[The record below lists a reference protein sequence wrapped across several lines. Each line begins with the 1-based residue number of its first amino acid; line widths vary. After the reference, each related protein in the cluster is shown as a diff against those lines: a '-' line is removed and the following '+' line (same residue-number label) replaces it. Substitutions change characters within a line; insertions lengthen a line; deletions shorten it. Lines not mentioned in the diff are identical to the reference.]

1 MLSFACH
8 IALAATFTAAALATS
23 SLAQASENSRT
34 PTQERAL
41 AAQAGGDFQAQA
53 KPGRPKVWAAVVS
66 ETGSG
71 LARGA
76 ATGASNL
83 GVGSFQVDFPV
94 DVSNCVYVANQ
105 GTTDV
110 SAQPD
115 GTATTARPARA
126 CPRRFSSRPTT
137 APARPPTRSFH
148 LAAIC
153 P

>member
-1 MLSFACH
+1 MLSFARH
-8 IALAATFTAAALATS
+8 IALAATVTAAALATS

-34 PTQERAL
+34 PAQERAL

-66 ETGSG
+66 ETGLVS
-71 LARGA
+71 RGA

-83 GVGSFQVDFPV
+83 GIGSFQVDFPV
-94 DVSNCVYVANQ
+94 DVSNCIYVANQ

-110 SAQPD
+110 GSQPD
-115 GTATTARPARA
+115 GTATTARRLGV
-126 CPRRFSSRPTT
+126 PTAVFVKT
-137 APARPPTRSFH
+137 YDSTGASANRSFH